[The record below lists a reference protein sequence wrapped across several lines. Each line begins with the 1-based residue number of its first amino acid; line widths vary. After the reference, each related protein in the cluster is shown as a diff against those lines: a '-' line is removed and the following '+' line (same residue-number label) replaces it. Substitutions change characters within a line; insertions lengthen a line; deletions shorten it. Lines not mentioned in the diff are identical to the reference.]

1 MIDQTPPGRSDAHL
15 SLHATQSQ
23 AFGKGWISGVFS
35 VALGAIGLGAVF
47 CFRYPEWLTM
57 PELRG
62 RYPLLY
68 IRALLHVVL
77 VTAFLLGTAS
87 VWLRH
92 NKALGLAGIG
102 FVLVAALLGGS
113 RVPVGRDVP
122 AGGMFGLDWFLLNLI
137 LYSVVYV
144 PLERLFAKHP
154 EQPVFRRGWRTDL
167 TYFFINSLIVQA
179 TTLLTLRPAMIFFDW
194 AKIPKVVALV
204 GSAPLPLQ
212 VVGAVFVADF
222 AQYWVHRAFHTFP
235 SLWRVHAVHHSAEAM
250 DWLAGSRLH
259 ICDAVVTRALT
270 YVPIY
275 VLGFSEPAVIAYV
288 VIVVFQATFIHANVR
303 WEFRPFRGLVATPR
317 FHHWHHG
324 AEREAVNKNFAVHTP
339 VWDRLFGTY
348 YMPDRWPSSYGL
360 SGGDPV
366 PDGYFRQLIYPFR
379 NRTRAESPDDRV
391 KL

>member
-1 MIDQTPPGRSDAHL
+1 MIDRTPTGRTDAHL
-15 SLHATQSQ
+15 SLHAGQSQ
-23 AFGKGWISGVFS
+23 AFGAGWISGVFS

-62 RYPLLY
+62 RYPLMY
-68 IRALLHVVL
+68 MRALLHVVL

-87 VWLRH
+87 LWLRH

-113 RVPVGRDVP
+113 RVPVDRDVP

-154 EQPVFRRGWRTDL
+154 EQPVFRGGWRTDL

-212 VVGAVFVADF
+212 VVGAIVVADF

-235 SLWRVHAVHHSAEAM
+235 ALWRVHAVHHSAEAM

-288 VIVVFQATFIHANVR
+288 VIVVIQATFIHANVR
-303 WEFRPFRGLVATPR
+303 WEFRPFCGLVATPR
-317 FHHWHHG
+317 FHHWHHST
-324 AEREAVNKNFAVHTP
+324 EREAADKNFAVHTP

-348 YMPDRWPSSYGL
+348 FMPDRWPSSYGL

-366 PDGYFRQLIYPFR
+366 PEGYFRQLIYPFR
-379 NRTRAESPDDRV
+379 HRTKAETPDDKV